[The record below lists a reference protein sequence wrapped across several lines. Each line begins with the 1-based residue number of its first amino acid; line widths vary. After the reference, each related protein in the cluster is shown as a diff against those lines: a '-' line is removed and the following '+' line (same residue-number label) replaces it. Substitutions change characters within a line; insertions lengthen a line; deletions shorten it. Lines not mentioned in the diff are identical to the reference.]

1 MFASC
6 HRDKGPL
13 AIEVPTGIQVFCFF
27 FFLKQT
33 FIWLILIVNSLG
45 QMKAIYQFLVVEHT
59 PVVEGCKLISFIFVF
74 ISSKIFPV
82 LMALPTIKGCRW
94 VNNSK

>member
-1 MFASC
+1 MLASC

-13 AIEVPTGIQVFCFF
+13 ANEVPTGIQFF

-33 FIWLILIVNSLG
+33 LIWLILIVNSLG
-45 QMKAIYQFLVVEHT
+45 QMKAIYQFLVVGHT

-82 LMALPTIKGCRW
+82 LIALPTIKGCRW